1 MHVIETRF
9 ERTMSGKFDP
19 LSAPLPLRNPS
30 LRAPL
35 TLRRF
40 SAPPLTAPLPLTRFP
55 GRSAPFSAPLT
66 LRSHAHPEWTRWDF
80 YTALELDEL
89 FF

>member
-1 MHVIETRF
+1 
-9 ERTMSGKFDP
+9 MSGKFDP
-19 LSAPLPLRNPS
+19 LSAPLHSPP

-40 SAPPLTAPLPLTRFP
+40 LASPLTAPLPLTRFP

-66 LRSHAHPEWTRWDF
+66 LRSHALILASTIFSTNLEMKLRLDITR
-80 YTALELDEL
+80 
-89 FF
+89 